1 MEFLKKEFDKKGN
14 IYRFSIEDQTTK
26 KVTDFY
32 KNKPFPNYKTDDNK
46 PTILSRGNKNLLAYS
61 FKKFIGQNKKVLEV
75 G

>member
-32 KNKPFPNYKTDDNK
+32 KNKPA
-46 PTILSRGNKNLLAYS
+46 SRC
-61 FKKFIGQNKKVLEV
+61 
-75 G
+75 